1 MFSLHLSPPRPSP
14 PLQME
19 YRAEHGLGCWPGV
32 GQKSFSSQTTHG
44 PGPFW
49 LDKLA
54 LRGEQLVSI
63 ALFLTTLGS
72 SQE

>member
-1 MFSLHLSPPRPSP
+1 MFSLHLSPP
-14 PLQME
+14 QME
-19 YRAEHGLGCWPGV
+19 YRAGHGLGCWPGV
-32 GQKSFSSQTTHG
+32 GQKSLSSQTTYG
-44 PGPFW
+44 PGPQG
-49 LDKLA
+49 LA